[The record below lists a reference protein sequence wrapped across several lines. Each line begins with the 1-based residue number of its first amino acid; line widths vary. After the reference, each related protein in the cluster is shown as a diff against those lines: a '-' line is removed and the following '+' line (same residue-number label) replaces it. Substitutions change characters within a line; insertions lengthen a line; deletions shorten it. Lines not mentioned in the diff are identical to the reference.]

1 MSAYLANLVTIVGL
15 NVVFALGLN
24 IISGMCGQVSLGHA
38 AFIGVGAYAAGM
50 LAKLGWPIVATVPV
64 AGLLAALVGVAVGL
78 VALRVREDFLA
89 IATMGIGFVFVGFVR
104 KRDWLGGEMGISG
117 IPASE
122 LAGPAFALLV
132 LGLVVVALVLSLQI
146 ARSWVGFTFSAIA
159 SDEDVVR
166 LLGIDVTRHKLL
178 AFALGTLLAG
188 LAGGLYAHYTRFVLP
203 DAFGFLLS
211 ISILSMVVI
220 GGVGSTW
227 GVLVAA
233 IVLSL
238 LPELFR
244 VVNDYKLAIYGLL
257 LLLMMRFAPGGLASL
272 LRPRAAPATVP
283 AGATAHGPAAP
294 TRGSSARDAHAEAGR
309 DAGVAP

>member
-1 MSAYLANLVTIVGL
+1 MSAYIANLVIIVGL

-38 AFIGVGAYAAGM
+38 AFIGVGAYTAGM
-50 LAKLGWPIVATVPV
+50 LAKLGWPIMATVPM

-104 KRDWLGGEMGISG
+104 KRDALGGEMGISG
-117 IPASE
+117 IPAAE
-122 LAGPAFALLV
+122 LAGPAFAMLV
-132 LGLVVVALVLSLQI
+132 LGLVLVALLLSLQI
-146 ARSWVGFTFSAIA
+146 ARSWAGFTFSAIA

-227 GVLVAA
+227 GVLIAA

-272 LRPRAAPATVP
+272 VRARP
-283 AGATAHGPAAP
+283 PAARP
-294 TRGSSARDAHAEAGR
+294 APETAPDSGAR
-309 DAGVAP
+309 P

>member
-1 MSAYLANLVTIVGL
+1 MSAYIANLVIIVGL

-38 AFIGVGAYAAGM
+38 AFIGVGAYTAGM
-50 LAKLGWPIVATVPV
+50 LAKLGWPVLATVPA
-64 AGLLAALVGVAVGL
+64 AGLLAAVLGVAVGL

-104 KRDWLGGEMGISG
+104 KREALGGEMGISG

-122 LAGPAFALLV
+122 FAGPAFA
-132 LGLVVVALVLSLQI
+132 ALVLVLVIIALLISLQI

-238 LPELFR
+238 LPEVFR
-244 VVNDYKLAIYGLL
+244 PINDYKLAIYGLL
-257 LLLMMRFAPGGLASL
+257 LLLMMRFAPGGLASIVQRWRAVSPAPL
-272 LRPRAAPATVP
+272 TEASGRAAPA
-283 AGATAHGPAAP
+283 AAS
-294 TRGSSARDAHAEAGR
+294 TGVRSEAS
-309 DAGVAP
+309 P